1 MTEDNFLHVRLTKD
15 QRGVTKECLLRGGGS
30 PNISFARQCSSSMK
44 LTETSPILGLAKEAA
59 RVSAEEYKGKQ
70 RTSQ

>member
-1 MTEDNFLHVRLTKD
+1 
-15 QRGVTKECLLRGGGS
+15 
-30 PNISFARQCSSSMK
+30 MK